1 MKPGFMKAANYR
13 VQDDIS
19 FAVRCIE
26 CLSVCSLRPVKI
38 GRMRPIP
45 YWSLSGF
52 YFFHFAFIGAF
63 APYWSLYLKSL
74 SFNAFQ
80 IGILMSLLHV
90 TRVFAPA
97 AWGWLADH
105 TGKRLLIVQL
115 AAIMG
120 SISYCGV
127 FFGESFA
134 WMAATMALMSFFWS
148 ASLPLI
154 EATTLS
160 YLGESTAKYGRIR
173 AWGSLGF
180 IFAVISIGYL
190 LDAMDIGSLL
200 WAVLGFKLGIIIFSR
215 QIPDAEIALQ
225 PADNLSVRQIF
236 KRPEVLAFFAACL
249 LMALAHGP
257 YYTFYS
263 IYLVEHGYNKG
274 LVGWLWAIGVICE
287 IGVFF
292 LMPQLMRRFGLKQIM
307 IFSFSCAI
315 ARFLMIGWGVEWL
328 AMVVLA
334 QILHAATYG
343 AHHATAMMLVHHFFR
358 GRHQAKGQA
367 LYTSLTFGLGG
378 AFGGV
383 FSGYVWELL
392 GASLTFTL
400 SAAAVLLGLG
410 LVVWRM
416 NISR

>member
-1 MKPGFMKAANYR
+1 
-13 VQDDIS
+13 
-19 FAVRCIE
+19 
-26 CLSVCSLRPVKI
+26 
-38 GRMRPIP
+38 MRPIP

-90 TRVFAPA
+90 TRIFAPA

-105 TGKRLLIVQL
+105 TGKRVLIVQL

-215 QIPDAEIALQ
+215 QIPDAEIVLQ

-315 ARFLMIGWGVEWL
+315 ARFLMIGWGVDWL
-328 AMVVLA
+328 VVVVLA

-400 SAAAVLLGLG
+400 SAVAVLLGLG
-410 LVVWRM
+410 LVVWKM

>member
-1 MKPGFMKAANYR
+1 MH
-13 VQDDIS
+13 
-19 FAVRCIE
+19 
-26 CLSVCSLRPVKI
+26 
-38 GRMRPIP
+38 PIP

-74 SFNAFQ
+74 SFGAFQ
-80 IGILMSLLHV
+80 IGVLMSLLHV
-90 TRVFAPA
+90 TRVFAPT

-105 TGKRLLIVQL
+105 TGKRLLIVRV
-115 AAIMG
+115 AAMTG
-120 SISYCGV
+120 LISYCGV

-160 YLGESTAKYGRIR
+160 YLGEGTAKYGRIR

-180 IFAVISIGYL
+180 IFAVIAVGYL
-190 LDAMDIGSLL
+190 LDATNIVSLL
-200 WAVLGFKLGIIIFSR
+200 WAVLGFKLGIVICSR
-215 QIPDAEIALQ
+215 QIPDTEIMLHS
-225 PADNLSVRQIF
+225 ADGPSVRQIF
-236 KRPEVLAFFAACL
+236 KRPEVLAFFVACF

-263 IYLVEHGYNKG
+263 IYLVEHGYSKSI
-274 LVGWLWAIGVICE
+274 VGWLWATGVICE

-307 IFSFSCAI
+307 AFSFSCAI
-315 ARFLMIGWGVEWL
+315 ARFLMIGWGVEWPIIML
-328 AMVVLA
+328 LA

-343 AHHATAMMLVHHFFR
+343 AHHATAMMVVHHFFR

-378 AFGGV
+378 TFGSIY
-383 FSGYVWELL
+383 SGYVWEGL
-392 GASLTFTL
+392 GPGLTFTM
-400 SAAAVLLGLG
+400 SAAAVLLGLA
-410 LVVWRM
+410 LVIWKMDPDR
-416 NISR
+416 